1 MHTCTPGHGRNKT
14 PSVIFDWPNI
24 CKIRWKTIF
33 VVFFLDGIGKVRCCL
48 IDFDAA
54 GFNNLRGFS
63 TQWARRKLVRVR
75 FGRLGWD
82 DHKKSHSMHRCISMH
97 FPHRF
102 ESETSTK
109 IAWTT
114 THHLKIFSLLGLCI
128 PPYPPVLTVEF
139 SKVGRAIGYIR
150 PWSHARLNR
159 ATLVP
164 HRTLLPSFGLHILL
178 WMGLFNSKI
187 CKEMYANP
195 IGLSANWWYSK
206 VMMTVYDSVTKETLD
221 HQPSHLSS
229 NFGVSL
235 RRVFVTTNWGWQ
247 AMTSNDLIDSWVMYS
262 APSWEWRSSRTLGF
276 CEIKRVVDM
285 CSCHKCYL
293 YTI

>member
-1 MHTCTPGHGRNKT
+1 MMLRAFDAYRCT
-14 PSVIFDWPNI
+14 S
-24 CKIRWKTIF
+24 
-33 VVFFLDGIGKVRCCL
+33 L
-48 IDFDAA
+48 IDL
-54 GFNNLRGFS
+54 NLKPL
-63 TQWARRKLVRVR
+63 Q
-75 FGRLGWD
+75 
-82 DHKKSHSMHRCISMH
+82 
-97 FPHRF
+97 
-102 ESETSTK
+102 K
-109 IAWTT
+109 IACNTA
-114 THHLKIFSLLGLCI
+114 HHLKIVSLLGLCI
-128 PPYPPVLTVEF
+128 PPHPSVLTVEF
-139 SKVGRAIGYIR
+139 SKVSRAIGYIR

-164 HRTLLPSFGLHILL
+164 HRTLLPSFGLHILR

-285 CSCHKCYL
+285 CSCHKCYIL
-293 YTI
+293 YKAYYKDSTLEYYIVVALSCCRSVPILLSKKYHSNVNTMELWGLQEPQTLLPRRDSASSLMA